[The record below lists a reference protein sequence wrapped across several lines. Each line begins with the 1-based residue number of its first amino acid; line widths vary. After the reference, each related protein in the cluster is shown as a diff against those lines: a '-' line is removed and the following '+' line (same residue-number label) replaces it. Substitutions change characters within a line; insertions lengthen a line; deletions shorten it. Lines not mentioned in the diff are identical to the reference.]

1 MAKRAL
7 TWEQVCKRAEVGTG
21 TTVSLEMIQMLCDHR
36 GHPTSL
42 PDIAAAYGRWAWSRD

>member
-7 TWEQVCKRAEVGTG
+7 TWEQVCKRARVDTG
-21 TTVSLEMIQMLCDHR
+21 TTVSLEMVQMLCDHN

-42 PDIAAAYGRWAWSRD
+42 PDISHAYGRWAWSRD